1 MANGKVSY
9 RDRAAAKKN
18 AQKAEQRR
26 KDQARKAFLEKNGRK
41 ITIASVAGVAALIVL
56 FLLLLFYFLLSFSF
70 FLVST
75 KKVK

>member
-1 MANGKVSY
+1 MRFLLRLTYKKIYRHKSRPLKVLMLLFL
-9 RDRAAAKKN
+9 
-18 AQKAEQRR
+18 
-26 KDQARKAFLEKNGRK
+26 AFYG
-41 ITIASVAGVAALIVL
+41 LIVL